1 MRSCSSCLIF
11 LMVLCVL
18 LPNAHAQEMRFPQV
32 DTWKLSV
39 EELVYTPNNLFDV
52 IDGAADLYL
61 EYDFVDLH
69 IGRYTRGELEVKVE
83 LYRHRSTVDAFG
95 IFSQERFPDYHFI
108 DIGTQGYME
117 KGALNFLAG
126 VFYVKISTIQ
136 EGQAAQDAML
146 TLAKAV
152 ERQLKQT
159 RSWPSLLAAF
169 PPDKKKVNSE
179 QYVSK
184 NFLGYSSL
192 NAAFVAAY
200 EGSPAFKAFLIK
212 SGDAA
217 KATSTAS
224 GFVKSLPNS
233 SKTKEVE
240 GSYEIQ
246 DPNNGHVILMR
257 KDRYLYG
264 VVSPDTDKRYDRFLD
279 EFGRRIISLK

>member
-1 MRSCSSCLIF
+1 
-11 LMVLCVL
+11 MVLGIL
-18 LPNAHAQEMRFPQV
+18 LPYARAQEVLFPQV
-32 DTWKLSV
+32 GTWKLTP
-39 EELVYTPNNLFDV
+39 EETVYTPNNLFDV

-69 IGRYTRGELEVKVE
+69 VGRYTKGELEIKVE
-83 LYRHRSTVDAFG
+83 LYRHGSAVDAFG

-117 KGALNFLAG
+117 KGALNILAG

-146 TLAKAV
+146 TLARAV

-159 RSWPSLLAAF
+159 GSWPSLLAAF
-169 PPDKKKVNSE
+169 PPDQKKANSE

-184 NFLGYSSL
+184 NLLGYSTL
-192 NAAFVAAY
+192 NAAFVATY
-200 EGSPAFKAFLIK
+200 EGPPAFKAFLIK

-217 KATSTAS
+217 KAKSTAN
-224 GFVKSLPNS
+224 GFIKSLANS
-233 SKTKEVE
+233 SKAKEVK

-246 DPNNGHVILMR
+246 DPNNGHVILMLEG
-257 KDRYLYG
+257 RYLYG
-264 VVSPDTDKRYDRFLD
+264 VVSPDADKSYDGFLN
-279 EFGRRIISLK
+279 EFGKRIFSLK